1 MHPSISRLLPDD
13 RPTLI
18 QLLSQSSLPTTDLPP
33 QLLHFFKAEINGNLA
48 GTVGLEIYDSY
59 ALLRSL
65 VVDNAYRSQK
75 IGQQLL
81 DQALQY
87 ARSQG
92 ITEVYLITN
101 TAEEYFEKQGFAKV
115 ERNSVPT
122 PIQKTQQFQGVCP
135 SSATVMYKAL

>member
-1 MHPSISRLLPDD
+1 MSPSISRLLSDD

-18 QLLSQSSLPTTDLPP
+18 QLLSQLDLPVTDLSP
-33 QLLHFFKAEINGNLA
+33 QLPHFFKAEINGTLA

-65 VVDNAYRSQK
+65 AVNNAYRSQK

-87 ARSQG
+87 AQSQG
-92 ITEVYLITN
+92 IAEVYLITN
-101 TAEEYFEKQGFAKV
+101 TAEKYFEKQGFVKV

-122 PIQKTQQFQGVCP
+122 PIQQTQQFQGVCP